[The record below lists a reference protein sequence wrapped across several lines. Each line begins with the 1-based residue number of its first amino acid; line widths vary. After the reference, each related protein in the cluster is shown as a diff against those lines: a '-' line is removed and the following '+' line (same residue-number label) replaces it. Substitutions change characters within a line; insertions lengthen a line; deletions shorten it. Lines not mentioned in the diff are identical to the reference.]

1 MARAVTESIAAPAA
15 PRRGFT
21 DHALFGMALF
31 VLTEVMLFLSFISGY
46 LIVRK
51 SPSMAIWPP
60 PNQPRLPFEQTA
72 LHTLALLASGVA
84 LYVAHRT
91 ARQRG
96 MAAAERPL
104 LVSVALGVW
113 FVAAQGVEW
122 VALLR
127 QGLTLTSSQ
136 IGAFFY
142 TIVGTH
148 ALHAIAAIIALVVCW
163 LQLRAGRL
171 KPSVFGATQLFWYF
185 VVLVWPVLYWRVY
198 L

>member
-1 MARAVTESIAAPAA
+1 MAPAATETMSARRA

-31 VLTEVMLFLSFISGY
+31 VFTEVMLFLAFISGY
-46 LIVRK
+46 LIVRQA
-51 SPSMAIWPP
+51 PAAGPWPP

-72 LHTLALLASGVA
+72 LHTLVLLGSGVM
-84 LYVAHRT
+84 LYLAHR
-91 ARQRG
+91 ASLKKG
-96 MAAAERPL
+96 MPAAERPL
-104 LVSVALGVW
+104 LVSVAMGAW
-113 FVAAQGVEW
+113 FVAAQGAEW
-122 VALLR
+122 AALLR

-142 TIVGTH
+142 TIVGAH
-148 ALHAIAAIIALVVCW
+148 ALHAIAAIVALMVCW

-185 VVLVWPVLYWRVY
+185 VVLIWPLIFMVVY
-198 L
+198 R